1 MTDPRPT
8 DLEPAFRD
16 LGATAAI
23 VLTLIAV
30 AIVWLVGGFGG

>member
-1 MTDPRPT
+1 MTGPRPT

-30 AIVWLVGGFGG
+30 GLVWLVGGFGL

>member
-1 MTDPRPT
+1 MIRPH
-8 DLEPAFRD
+8 DMESAFAD

-30 AIVWLVGGFGG
+30 AIVWLFGGFGG

>member
-1 MTDPRPT
+1 M
-8 DLEPAFRD
+8 EPAFRD

-30 AIVWLVGGFGG
+30 AIVWLVGGLGG